1 MTIRQVQDSKNDCD
15 FIFFLSNDPLVRA
28 NSFNPNK
35 IKYSDHCNWFSKT
48 LADKNTLFFLVFAD
62 ETEKQF
68 VGQIRFNRKA
78 ETSTECIIS
87 FSITKEFRGKHIAR
101 DFIEL
106 GIEELKK
113 NWHTVETV
121 TAEVKDENIASNK
134 LFIKEGFKLV
144 SSVNTFELKLSNY
157 KLTDKKN
164 MLRENTIQKTSEGGC
179 RKSSSFYSGS
189 CFKAG
194 LLCA

>member
-1 MTIRQVQDSKNDCD
+1 MTICQAQNTPTDLNLVFS
-15 FIFFLSNDPLVRA
+15 LSNDPLVRA

-35 IKYSDHCNWFSKT
+35 IEYSDHCNWFSKT
-48 LADKNTLFFLVFAD
+48 LSAKNTLFFLVFAD
-62 ETEKQF
+62 EAEKQF
-68 VGQIRFNRKA
+68 VGQIRFNRKTK
-78 ETSTECIIS
+78 TSTECIIF
-87 FSITKEFRGKHIAR
+87 FSITKEFRGKHIAC
-101 DFIEL
+101 DFIKL

-134 LFIKEGFKLV
+134 LFIKEGFNLV
-144 SSVNTFELKLSNY
+144 SSVNTFKLKLSNY

-164 MLRENTIQKTSEGGC
+164 MLRENTIQTTMG
-179 RKSSSFYSGS
+179 RRNFSSFNSDG